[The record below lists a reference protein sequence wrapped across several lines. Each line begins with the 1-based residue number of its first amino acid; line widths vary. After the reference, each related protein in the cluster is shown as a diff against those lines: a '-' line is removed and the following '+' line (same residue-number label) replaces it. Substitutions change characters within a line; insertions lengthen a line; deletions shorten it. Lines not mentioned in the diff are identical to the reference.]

1 MELVQQKVDGQEI
14 SVPPEVEP
22 QARIIDLM
30 EALKASVASGRAAK
44 PASQAAK
51 DASKDASKGEPA
63 QKRPKAAARRKPAA
77 KGNRKQ
83 A

>member
-1 MELVQQKVDGQEI
+1 
-14 SVPPEVEP
+14 VEP